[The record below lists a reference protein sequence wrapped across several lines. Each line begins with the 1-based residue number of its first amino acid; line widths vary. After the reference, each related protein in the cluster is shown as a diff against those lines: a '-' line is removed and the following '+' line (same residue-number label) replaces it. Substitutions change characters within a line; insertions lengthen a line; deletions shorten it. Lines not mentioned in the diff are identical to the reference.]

1 MVWKL
6 LASSHCILKHSPKG
20 DLWSQNSSWCFPL
33 NETPCMPCFLHRW
46 LHVAIFSQRM
56 LPMYLDH
63 IWTSF
68 LAQVFPT
75 VHLDILQVQGE
86 YQSMCNRLHYPDG
99 KEFADYWS
107 LWPHWMGQP
116 ILPNFGKMLAIFDQS
131 WFLSQFAKYSNT
143 CSILFRVDY
152 TENSPNDGWCL
163 NLKFEPCQRVVFL
176 HLWRNFNWICCL
188 SMNKCGKN

>member
-116 ILPNFGKMLAIFDQS
+116 ILPKFWKDVGHFWPKLVPEPICEVFQYLQHIVQGGLYWEFPQWWLMFELEVWAMPES
-131 WFLSQFAKYSNT
+131 GLSSLVKKLQ
-143 CSILFRVDY
+143 
-152 TENSPNDGWCL
+152 L
-163 NLKFEPCQRVVFL
+163 NL
-176 HLWRNFNWICCL
+176 L
-188 SMNKCGKN
+188 SVNE